1 MYALVVDIHFLV
13 FKVRDANSGLICD
26 PIKSSNIP
34 YFNLNINVYL
44 YFLLKTLDLHKC
56 FLNIFF
62 SLNKLLQ
69 LNLF

>member
-1 MYALVVDIHFLV
+1 MDINFLELSL
-13 FKVRDANSGLICD
+13 RDANSGLICD

-34 YFNLNINVYL
+34 YFNLNINAYL

-69 LNLF
+69 LNFF